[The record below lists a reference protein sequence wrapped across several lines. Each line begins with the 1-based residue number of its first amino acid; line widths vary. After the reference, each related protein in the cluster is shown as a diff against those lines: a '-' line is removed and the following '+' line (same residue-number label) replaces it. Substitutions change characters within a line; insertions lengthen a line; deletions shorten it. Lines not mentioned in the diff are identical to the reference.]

1 MENQRSLSDC
11 SWKEEKA
18 EEMSRVTAGSPRR
31 LILVWMPLGNLCN
44 FSSRLN
50 SCDESRIRR
59 GGGETAATNT
69 LLRENHPMNDVWID
83 WVKERSVKPTRFL
96 TYHSCQ
102 VFNIECSPVNLKN
115 LEGEKNTHSEVLLNE
130 CSVWGIDPMSIL
142 GKAEVLL
149 AKGKFVQL
157 RRGLP

>member
-18 EEMSRVTAGSPRR
+18 EVMSRVTAGSPRR

-50 SCDESRIRR
+50 SCDESRIQR

-83 WVKERSVKPTRFL
+83 WVKERSVRPTRFL

-115 LEGEKNTHSEVLLNE
+115 LEGGKNTHSEALSNK
-130 CSVWGIDPMSIL
+130 CSVWGIDPMSLL